1 MSWNQSW
8 VLVGDLRQLSHDI
21 MMLPLDQA
29 IKSKH
34 PRILD
39 EAAQRIVE
47 LEEAAKEAFS
57 ALVGAHAADDSV
69 QGLARARLKKLMVN
83 ESR

>member
-8 VLVGDLRQLSHDI
+8 ELVGDLRQLSHDI
-21 MMLPLDQA
+21 TMLPLDKA
-29 IKSKH
+29 IKAKH

-57 ALVGAHAADDSV
+57 ALIGAHAADDSV
-69 QGLARARLKKLMVN
+69 QGRARARLKQLMVI